1 MGVRTSIH
9 PNQGIPFT
17 KLIMINKIDINKFAL
32 FNEYSWDKT
41 IGKDTVFKKV
51 NIIYGRNY
59 SGKTTLSRIFRC
71 VEKSEIHENYS
82 HADFSIST
90 GTDRKNLTQKNI
102 GVIPNDINIRVYNT
116 DFVRENLSWL
126 HNDDG
131 SIKPFALIG
140 STNIELD
147 KKIKVIDEQLG
158 KEEDKKGLH
167 FELSEKISAHKKKQ
181 GSFKTKEDTLNSSL
195 SNKAK
200 FIKENTAL
208 FDAPAYIVTNIK
220 KDIPKA
226 TTERILS
233 EEVITEK
240 RKLIKEEAKSD
251 IKKLFESKPN
261 FLIYYTKTNELLT
274 QKIKPSETITDLIND
289 SLLQDWVWQGINKHK
304 DKRNSCG
311 FCGNPISIDLW
322 ERLDAHFNEESKT
335 LRTSID
341 TQIKALE
348 TAKLGINNYPIPSKE
363 SFYINFHAKYDDL
376 YKQWQKI
383 KISYSNNIEQLITAL
398 QTREKDIF
406 TAQTAI
412 EIDDLSENIV
422 ILFKAFNQIIEQH
435 NLKSGT
441 LTKDQRKA
449 KDDLR
454 LSEVAT
460 FSQTIN
466 HSETSEEIK
475 RLKEET
481 VALDNDKN
489 KIKIAIDTLT
499 EEKRVLKAQANDES
513 KGAKL
518 VDGHLRRFFEH
529 DGLIVIPEG
538 SPATRFKI
546 MRDGVEANNL
556 SEGEC
561 SLIAFCYFMAKIEDE
576 LNNNSKLIIYI
587 DDPISSLD
595 SNHIFFMFSLIDS
608 VIAKPKKYYQL
619 FISTHNLDFLRYL
632 KRITVPFIENSR
644 KKDIAHFLIESEK
657 KQSNKRSILNKMPD
671 HIKNYSTEFN
681 YLFGQIY
688 LACKD
693 EKGDKRM
700 RLENTYNQFYNLP
713 NNLRKFLECYLFFK
727 YPNNEDPLD
736 NLDKFFNGHVPS
748 LINRIVNEHSHLTHI
763 DRALKPMDIDEIEEC
778 AKAVIKRIE
787 EIDSEQFQ
795 ALVDSL
801 D

>member
-1 MGVRTSIH
+1 
-9 PNQGIPFT
+9 
-17 KLIMINKIDINKFAL
+17 MINKIDINKFAL
-32 FNEYSWDKT
+32 FNEYLWDKT
-41 IGKDTVFKKV
+41 IGKDTVFKTV

-71 VEKSEIHENYS
+71 VEKGEIHENYA
-82 HADFSIST
+82 HASFSIST
-90 GTDRKNLTQKNI
+90 NSQNLTQNNLS
-102 GVIPNDINIRVYNT
+102 VVSDDINIRVYNT

-140 STNIELD
+140 SINIELD
-147 KKIKVIDEQLG
+147 KKIKAIDEQLG
-158 KEEDKKGLH
+158 KEEDKKGLL
-167 FELSEKISAHKKKQ
+167 FELSEKIAAHKKKQ
-181 GSFKTKEDTLNSSL
+181 GSFKTKEDALNSSL
-195 SNKAK
+195 SDKASD
-200 FIKENTAL
+200 IKRNTAL
-208 FDAPAYIVTNIK
+208 FDVPTYIVTNIK

-233 EEVITEK
+233 EEAITEK
-240 RKLIKEEAKSD
+240 KKLLKEEAKDD
-251 IKKLFESKPN
+251 IEKLSESRQN

-274 QKIKPSETITDLIND
+274 QKIKPNQTITDLIND

-376 YKQWQKI
+376 DKQWQKI
-383 KISYSNNIEQLITAL
+383 KKSYSSNIEQLITAL

-422 ILFKAFNQIIEQH
+422 ILFKSFNQIIEQH
-435 NLKSGT
+435 NQKSST
-441 LTKDQRKA
+441 LTKDQKDA
-449 KDDLR
+449 KNDLR

-460 FSQTIN
+460 FLQTIN
-466 HSETSEEIK
+466 HSEKSEEIK
-475 RLKEET
+475 RLQEET
-481 VALDNDKN
+481 VDLDNDKN
-489 KIKIAIDTLT
+489 KIKITIDTLT

-513 KGAKL
+513 KGAEL
-518 VDGHLRRFFEH
+518 VNEHLKKFFGH
-529 DGLIVIPEG
+529 DGLILVPEG
-538 SPATRFKI
+538 VSPVTTFKI

-561 SLIAFCYFMAKIEDE
+561 SLIAFCYFMAKIDDE
-576 LNNNSKLIIYI
+576 LNKNKLIIYI

-595 SNHIFFMFSLIDS
+595 SNHVFFMFSLIDS
-608 VIAKPKKYYQL
+608 VIAKPKKYTQL

-632 KRITVPFIENSR
+632 KRITVQVDKDR
-644 KKDIAHFLIESEK
+644 KKDIEHFLIERQK
-657 KQSNKRSILNKMPD
+657 KQNNKRSLLTKMPD
-671 HIKNYSTEFN
+671 HIKKYSTEFN
-681 YLFGQIY
+681 YLFGEIY
-688 LACKD
+688 RACQKG
-693 EKGDKRM
+693 KGDKNIQI
-700 RLENTYNQFYNLP
+700 ENTYNTFYNVP

-736 NLDKFFNGHVPS
+736 NLDRFFDGNIPS

-763 DRALKPMDIDEIEEC
+763 DRALKPMDVDEIEEC
-778 AKAVIKRIE
+778 AKAVIQQLQIK
-787 EIDSEQFQ
+787 DNDQFL
-795 ALVDSL
+795 ALVASL